1 MICQRAEKGLNYGVI
16 LIPEGLVNHI
26 SELTFLLE
34 EIDTLTKK
42 GLDKEQLISKLSPW
56 NKALFEFLPESI
68 QESLFNPRES
78 RGFWRSDR
86 FSMETLLANLVQ
98 QELEKR
104 REDYLYD
111 GHCGFLTHFFG
122 YESRTSF
129 PSKFDCDYAYALGR
143 EAAALIQCQLTGY
156 MATLHN
162 LNEAP
167 TKWIPNAI
175 PLTAMTSID
184 IKQGVCIPSIQVYPP
199 SWRKCD

>member
-122 YESRTSF
+122 YESRTQ
-129 PSKFDCDYAYALGR
+129 
-143 EAAALIQCQLTGY
+143 I
-156 MATLHN
+156 H
-162 LNEAP
+162 
-167 TKWIPNAI
+167 
-175 PLTAMTSID
+175 
-184 IKQGVCIPSIQVYPP
+184 
-199 SWRKCD
+199 